1 MPFGRK
7 KSLMDR
13 AHDYVEQL
21 SETVTDT
28 VVPQLESAWEQAV
41 EKAGPALDRRA

>member
-13 AHDYVEQL
+13 AHDYVEQI

-28 VVPQLESAWEQAV
+28 VVLEPPGASV
-41 EKAGPALDRRA
+41 YVKVSGVPAELQ

>member
-21 SETVTDT
+21 SQVGF
-28 VVPQLESAWEQAV
+28 VVDDQNP
-41 EKAGPALDRRA
+41 G